1 MLKIRIAGEDKPT
14 MVVVGKLMKLS
25 YSEIMYA
32 IEKYQEQTER
42 IKNPTSYMLTLLYN
56 SKEQMNLDITNQVSH
71 DMAHWNTEE

>member
-1 MLKIRIAGEDKPT
+1 
-14 MVVVGKLMKLS
+14 
-25 YSEIMYA
+25 MYA